1 MVMRVPAF
9 PRPARPPRPM
19 FRGVMPPPPPPPPPP
34 GGPYGQFPPGPPCF
48 SPGGRPPMPPGGPGA
63 FRGADH
69 MRPMRPPLRVFG
81 PPPPPPPPPHFMRGP
96 GAMRSRPLFRP
107 PKFSPYPVG
116 VKVKKEPLSP
126 SKTNAA
132 NSTTNITQKSDS
144 DGTNST
150 PVNDGTSQTTATANG
165 TVTTSSATASVKVE
179 ATAATTTNANSGSS
193 AKNGLA
199 AAIEAAKRDG
209 IPVEM
214 IQALYCK
221 LCDAKLNGSLQAT
234 AHYVGKS
241 HAKRVKQYQ
250 QGQGR
255 VGQQR
260 LNAAAAAGG
269 DASKGAATDGGK
281 RPVPDTLEKFCK
293 LCDVAFTSEIQ
304 AKQHYDGR
312 NHQRR
317 MRGEPPLPKGFY
329 NPATGRWQRQ
339 PPPGMALKPP
349 TPRKPP
355 TPGNQFYCEP
365 CRSSLT
371 SEQQLQSHLQ
381 GAKHKARV
389 GGLSTAVTAQVV
401 TANAAAAMATATVAG
416 TVSTAGGRPSQ
427 LPQPYVAFVPGP
439 TMTCGTE
446 FCYVRPYKVQGKRF
460 MGPAR
465 SVGHRS
471 LGNWSDCRFSTS
483 SPRHSTSRVFLGS
496 WCLCPYCYKYY
507 SRITTRQLG
516 CVMCLQQQNPRPYT
530 HSHLDTHWR

>member
-401 TANAAAAMATATVAG
+401 TANAAAAMATAAG
-416 TVSTAGGRPSQ
+416 TVSSAGGRPSQ

-483 SPRHSTSRVFLGS
+483 SPRHSTSRVFLGN